1 MKATDYIAKKL
12 LESGCNT
19 AYAVTGGAAVHI
31 LDSFEREGGNIVFFH
46 HEQSASLA
54 VGSHFKSCEK
64 LATCVVTSGPGVTNA
79 ITGLVACWLDSVPSI
94 FLSGQSRLSSLIG
107 DRTGVRQ
114 RGNQEVETKKL
125 VQHHCKKFFQPST
138 PEELLSVI
146 DEALYFCFSG
156 RPGPVWIDFPLDLQW
171 ADLDLEDADLKSSQ
185 FKSKK
190 PNIEILDSN
199 ELYLDTLI
207 EDLEKYKKPII
218 LLGTGVTISGSR
230 DIANECLKNLDI
242 PILTTWGAIGIVDEI
257 SEKYVGR
264 PGPLGNRAA
273 NIILLESDL
282 IIAIGTHLR
291 SQIIGPTGIEDLS
304 DKKIYTI
311 HIDENEDKYIELK
324 NKKFIKAD
332 SKLFLNEFNEALKSN
347 NIIEKP
353 EWKKYSNKVKKL
365 EQIKTKLVES
375 KGTIDPYKL
384 FEYITYNFY
393 DRCHYVVDGGGT
405 VTQMGMQSIKT
416 ARNQHVILSN
426 GLTLMG
432 SGLPEAIGSYQA
444 CKKPVIL
451 LIGEGSLQFNI
462 QELATIKYHQMK
474 IIILVIDNGGYLSIQ
489 NTQKQFLEGRS
500 LGTSNNSGLC
510 FPSIEFIAKSYGLE
524 FESISSED
532 DFHLIENTFN
542 SSKPT
547 LIDVKSN
554 RERMVEPRV
563 AFQYSEKL
571 KRNITLPLSKMDPQ
585 IDTKFILD

>member
-12 LESGCNT
+12 IENGCDT

-31 LDSFEREGGNIVFFH
+31 LDSFKKEGGDLVFFH

-94 FLSGQSRLSSLIG
+94 FISGQSRLSSLIG
-107 DRTGVRQ
+107 KREGVRQ

-125 VQHHCKKFFQPST
+125 VQHHCKKFFQPSS
-138 PEELLSVI
+138 PGEVISVI
-146 DEALYFCFSG
+146 DEALRCCFSG

-171 ADLDLEDADLKSSQ
+171 ANLDLMETNLKCNQIEERKAYEENYYLGKEDFD
-185 FKSKK
+185 
-190 PNIEILDSN
+190 P
-199 ELYLDTLI
+199 LI
-207 EDLEKYKKPII
+207 KDLEKHQKPII
-218 LLGTGVTISGSR
+218 LLGTGVTISGAR

-242 PILTTWGAIGIVDEI
+242 PVLTTWGAIGIIDEI

-291 SQIIGPTGIEDLS
+291 SQIIGPTGVEDLAN
-304 DKKIYTI
+304 KKIYTI

-324 NKKFIKAD
+324 NKTFIKAD
-332 SKLFLNEFNEALKSN
+332 SKLFLHQFNELLKSSPTT
-347 NIIEKP
+347 KKL
-353 EWKKYSNKVKKL
+353 EWKKYTNKIKKL
-365 EQIKTKLVES
+365 EKIKTKIKASE
-375 KGTIDPYKL
+375 GTIDPYKL
-384 FEYITYNFY
+384 FEYITYTFY
-393 DRCHYVVDGGGT
+393 DKCHYVVDGGGT

-416 ARNQHVILSN
+416 AKNQHVILSN

-432 SGLPEAIGSYQA
+432 SGLPEAIGAYQA
-444 CKKPVIL
+444 CKRPIIV

-489 NTQKQFLEGRS
+489 NTQKQFLEGRR
-500 LGTSNNSGLC
+500 LGTSTDSGLC
-510 FPSIEFIAKSYGLE
+510 FPSVEYIAKSYGLE
-524 FESISSED
+524 FKSIYSED
-532 DFHLIENTFN
+532 DFNIVEDAFYSN
-542 SSKPT
+542 KAT
-547 LIDVKSN
+547 LIDIKSN

-563 AFQYSEKL
+563 AFQYSENL

-585 IDTKFILD
+585 IDV